1 MSQGFEGLMI
11 RVGKGN
17 YENKRSKK
25 LYFIEYLLTAAA
37 PTLCIQIGHNVVA
50 KFGVNVVA
58 GLEAG

>member
-1 MSQGFEGLMI
+1 MLKKYFNFLGFI
-11 RVGKGN
+11 C
-17 YENKRSKK
+17 ENKRSKK

-58 GLEAG
+58 GLEGG